1 MRKITAMMS
10 NDIKDAHGD
19 VMHIG
24 ILRNMK
30 EQTNNK
36 IIPSYREHDF
46 RNPPIARVVNSFI
59 LSKNKNNYLYGEIE
73 FFEINDIN
81 KLNPSKDVK
90 NKTIPLHIS
99 NGKEVLV
106 SYDKSYIDDDL
117 VDDVEELQST
127 ISEFSNVG
135 CELKK
140 SLEPVSALMIIAM
153 CVGSNFLSGFLS
165 KPGSD
170 FWDLLVSLIKK
181 NKKSKGDKIYH
192 FCFNIDNKLE
202 VMIIFSNPTPE
213 DIFNALN
220 REKKILESFV
230 LEYIK
235 DNPNTVRITFEY
247 CDGAFIHQYSV
258 YKDGT
263 PFDIH
268 DINNYIKIIEAV
280 ANRTI

>member
-1 MRKITAMMS
+1 MMS

-19 VMHIG
+19 IMHIG

-81 KLNPSKDVK
+81 KLNPSKNVK

-106 SYDKSYIDDDL
+106 SYDKSYIDDGL

-127 ISEFSNVG
+127 ISEFSNIG

-140 SLEPVSALMIIAM
+140 LLEPVSALMITAM

-170 FWDLLVSLIKK
+170 FWDLLVSLIRK
-181 NKKSKGDKIYH
+181 NRKSKGDKIYH
-192 FCFNIDNKLE
+192 FCFNIENKFE

-213 DIFNALN
+213 DIFNVLN
-220 REKKILESFV
+220 KEKKVLESFV

-280 ANRTI
+280 ANRTS